1 MWNLSL
7 LLFFFLLVV
16 SLPLRTSI
24 VVPWVRVSNA
34 FYASLR
40 LPKAGNSGGL
50 PSLSL
55 LGFRWFVSGIAS
67 LCLVRS

>member
-1 MWNLSL
+1 MEIT
-7 LLFFFLLVV
+7 FAFIYFLLVV
-16 SLPLRTSI
+16 TLPLRTSI

>member
-1 MWNLSL
+1 MEIT
-7 LLFFFLLVV
+7 FAFIYFLLVV
-16 SLPLRTSI
+16 TLPLRTSI

-50 PSLSL
+50 PSLSV

>member
-1 MWNLSL
+1 MGIT
-7 LLFFFLLVV
+7 FAFIYFLLVV
-16 SLPLRTSI
+16 TLPLRTSI

>member
-1 MWNLSL
+1 MEIT
-7 LLFFFLLVV
+7 FAFIYFLLVV
-16 SLPLRTSI
+16 TLPLRTSI

-50 PSLSL
+50 LSLSV

>member
-1 MWNLSL
+1 MGIT
-7 LLFFFLLVV
+7 FAFIYFLLVV
-16 SLPLRTSI
+16 ILPLRTSI